1 MAYQVQFDV
10 NEEQVRA
17 FIVDAANKV
26 KIPRSN
32 TDTLLSAL
40 SSQVWHFISKEF
52 LAQTYL
58 NVCFAGG
65 TPPRLFAPARLGS
78 P

>member
-10 NEEQVRA
+10 SEEQVRA

-40 SSQVWHFISKEF
+40 SSQV
-52 LAQTYL
+52 
-58 NVCFAGG
+58 
-65 TPPRLFAPARLGS
+65 
-78 P
+78 